1 MNTATALHGD
11 PSEKLIRM
19 AGEIAEFFKSYP
31 EDKAA
36 ASIANHINR
45 YWTPKMRTQF
55 VTAAATPGRTLP
67 PLLLAAS
74 AKIKTS
80 NVK

>member
-1 MNTATALHGD
+1 MNSDTAIHDDQG
-11 PSEKLIRM
+11 EKLIRM
-19 AGEIAEFFKSYP
+19 AREIADFFKAYP

-45 YWTPKMRTQF
+45 YWTPKMREQF
-55 VTAAATPGRTLP
+55 LAAIEAPGHSLP
-67 PLLLAAS
+67 HLLLAA
-74 AKIKTS
+74 KGGIKRS

>member
-1 MNTATALHGD
+1 MNSETAVHGD
-11 PSEKLIRM
+11 PAEKLIRM
-19 AGEIAEFFKSYP
+19 AGEIAEYFKSYP

-45 YWTPKMRTQF
+45 YWTPKMRAQF
-55 VTAAATPGRTLP
+55 IAAAETPDRTLP

-74 AKIKTS
+74 TKIKRS
-80 NVK
+80 SVK